1 MNPAHFFSLSLV
13 VVVAAAALP
22 LHLFASEH
30 FACRMTAQND
40 CVFYVFYR
48 DVIISMEIGEH
59 MKFFALSLC
68 LCCVQCTRSRLV
80 ASAAAVAAA
89 ATVALCSET

>member
-59 MKFFALSLC
+59 MKFFALSL
-68 LCCVQCTRSRLV
+68 S
-80 ASAAAVAAA
+80 ASAV
-89 ATVALCSET
+89 CSARARA